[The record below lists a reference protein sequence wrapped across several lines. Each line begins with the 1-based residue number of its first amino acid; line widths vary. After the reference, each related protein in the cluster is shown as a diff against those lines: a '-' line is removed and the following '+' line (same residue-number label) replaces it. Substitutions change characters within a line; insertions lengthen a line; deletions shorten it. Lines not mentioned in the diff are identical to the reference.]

1 MAEGVESSN
10 FFCQK
15 WIHNP
20 KKWGYRHKFFENRIT
35 FVISRS
41 LYFQKKCYVAAKW
54 ALIKKMNIEIWKR
67 PIFVR
72 FSKNLCLYP
81 HFLGSRIHF
90 WQKKFENSTPS
101 TTLLLG
107 VDQFWSDFQNFCA
120 YIPIFLGAES
130 ISGKK
135 FFKIPLLLPC
145 CYWNLTN
152 FGLIFNLF
160 ERSGEYKAWN
170 GRPWTSLWIYIIHRQ
185 VAHVKLWVSKIPD
198 YFNPSARYWNPS
210 HHVVHIQIYF

>member
-15 WIHNP
+15 WILDP

-35 FVISRS
+35 FAISRS

-54 ALIKKMNIEIWKR
+54 ALIKEMNVETWKR

-81 HFLGSRIHF
+81 HFLGSWIHF

-130 ISGKK
+130 ISGKN
-135 FFKIPLLLPC
+135 FLKIPLLLPR

-160 ERSGEYKAWN
+160 EN
-170 GRPWTSLWIYIIHRQ
+170 FQ
-185 VAHVKLWVSKIPD
+185 VKI
-198 YFNPSARYWNPS
+198 NKKTCHHEISA
-210 HHVVHIQIYF
+210 

>member
-15 WIHNP
+15 WILDP

-35 FVISRS
+35 FAISRS

-54 ALIKKMNIEIWKR
+54 ALIKEMNIETWKR

-90 WQKKFENSTPS
+90 WQKN
-101 TTLLLG
+101 L
-107 VDQFWSDFQNFCA
+107 
-120 YIPIFLGAES
+120 
-130 ISGKK
+130 
-135 FFKIPLLLPC
+135 KIPLLLPL
-145 CYWNLTN
+145 CYWGLTN
-152 FGLIFNLF
+152 FGLIFKIFVPISPFFWVLNLF
-160 ERSGEYKAWN
+160 LAKKFWKFHFFY
-170 GRPWTSLWIYIIHRQ
+170 
-185 VAHVKLWVSKIPD
+185 
-198 YFNPSARYWNPS
+198 
-210 HHVVHIQIYF
+210 HVVIGIWPILVWFSTYLKISKLKLIKNLPSWNFCIISSQTTFGLSPLGLFLVHILA